1 MFNISPTSSG
11 NRFRL
16 KRIEQLGRMIDD
28 VVRMKGSCSIV
39 DLGGTTEF
47 WQTWQSRL
55 DLVHTSVECINI
67 SGSPDQ
73 GTSDLP
79 GVKTTIGD
87 ACSLPMFKDNAF
99 DIVFSNSVIE
109 HVGSWT
115 RKRAFAS
122 EARRLAPSY
131 AIQTPSFSFPI
142 EPHARL
148 PFIHWLPDPMR
159 YRAHLL
165 MRTGF
170 YPKAANLDEAMG
182 ALEDATLIDRRQMK
196 HLFPDATICT
206 ETFLGFAKSFTAIR
220 HTVADETTA
229 APSRMR
235 TAAQA

>member
-16 KRIEQLGRMIDD
+16 RRIEQLGRMIDD
-28 VVRMKGSCSIV
+28 VIAMKGTCRIV
-39 DLGGTTEF
+39 DLGGTAEF
-47 WQTWQSRL
+47 WQIWQTRL
-55 DLVHTSVECINI
+55 DLAHTTIECINI
-67 SGSPDQ
+67 ADQSPTTISG
-73 GTSDLP
+73 LP
-79 GVKTTIGD
+79 GVTTRIGD
-87 ACSLPMFKDNAF
+87 ACSLPMFADNAF

-109 HVGSWT
+109 HVGSWA

-122 EARRLAPSY
+122 EVRRLAPSY

-148 PFIHWLPDPMR
+148 PFIHWLPHPMR
-159 YRAHLL
+159 YRTHMM

-182 ALEDATLIDRRQMK
+182 ALEDASLLDRRQMQ
-196 HLFPDATICT
+196 HLFPDALICT

-220 HTVADETTA
+220 HSAAGATNGDTRNVA
-229 APSRMR
+229 RMGS
-235 TAAQA
+235 A